1 MTYITLNPR
10 NFQIDCIWDDGG
22 ETYVAVEVAPNL
34 YVDVKY
40 PKYTPEQ
47 VVAMV
52 QADDSPYSYPMNTAD
67 GGYVY
72 DADSMGESVA
82 EISED
87 DAWRVVQFVDDA
99 LYESGDIYLC

>member
-1 MTYITLNPR
+1 MTYLTLNPLSFQIDAIWDDNGETYIT
-10 NFQIDCIWDDGG
+10 
-22 ETYVAVEVAPNL
+22 VEVAPNL

-40 PKYTPEQ
+40 PDYTPEQ
-47 VVAMV
+47 VIAMV

-72 DADSMGESVA
+72 DANSRGESVA

-87 DAWRVVQFVDDA
+87 DAWRVVQFVDD
-99 LYESGDIYLC
+99 EIFEQGDMYL